1 MKRTEKAGE
10 LGVPAMGQKFLSWGF
25 VALVLLQGGSAYKL
39 VCYFTNWA
47 QYRAGLG
54 YFIPDAIEP
63 HLCTHLIYSFA
74 NISNNMITTME
85 WNDATLYHTFNDLKK
100 RNPNLKTLLSIGGF
114 KFGSKG
120 FHPMVESSESR
131 STFINSVIP
140 FLRQYSFDGL
150 DIDWIYPQM
159 NEKPFFASLIHELAV
174 AFQEE
179 SKNSRKE
186 KLLLSA
192 AVASGRQI
200 IDNSY
205 EIKDLER
212 DVDFINL
219 LTFDF
224 HGSWENPL
232 VTGHNSP
239 LKKGSQDQR
248 NSNYYNV
255 EYAVNYWKNQG
266 MPGKKIIM
274 GIPMYGRSFTLPN
287 PASNTGVGAPAKGPG
302 TPGQFTAEGGFLAY
316 YEVCQFLQGATI
328 KKIPEQQVSYAVK
341 GNQWVGFD
349 DIESVETKV
358 QYLKNSELGGAM
370 IWSID
375 LDDFTGEFCKK
386 GPFPLLQAIKK
397 TLGSANK
404 GVRSTHQG

>member
-1 MKRTEKAGE
+1 MKKTEQARE
-10 LGVPAMGQKFLSWGF
+10 LGVAIMGQKFLWWGF
-25 VALVLLQGGSAYKL
+25 VALMLLQGGCAYKL

-54 YFIPDAIEP
+54 YFVPDTIDP

-74 NISNNMITTME
+74 NISNNKITSEE
-85 WNDATLYHTFNDLKK
+85 WNDVTLYHTFNDLKK
-100 RNPNLKTLLSIGGF
+100 RNPNLKTLLSIGGA

-120 FHPMVESSESR
+120 FHPMVDSSESR

-140 FLRQYSFDGL
+140 FLRHNGFNGL
-150 DIDWIYPQM
+150 DVDWIYPEL

-179 SKNSRKE
+179 AKNSRKE

-192 AVASGRQI
+192 GVAAGRQK

-205 EIKDLER
+205 EIKDLAN

-219 LTFDF
+219 LSFDF
-224 HGSWENPL
+224 HGFWDNPL

-239 LKKGSQDQR
+239 LSKGSQDQR
-248 NSNYYNV
+248 NSAYYNV
-255 EYAVNYWKNQG
+255 EYAANYWKKQG
-266 MPGKKIIM
+266 MPGEKIIM
-274 GIPMYGRSFTLPN
+274 GIPLYGRSFTLST
-287 PASNTGVGAPAKGPG
+287 PASNSGVGAPANGAG

-316 YEVCQFLQGATI
+316 YEVCQFLEGATV
-328 KKIPEQQVSYAVK
+328 KKIPEQQVPYAVK

-349 DIESVETKV
+349 DVESVKTKV
-358 QYLKNSELGGAM
+358 QYLKNARLGGAM

-375 LDDFTGEFCKK
+375 LDDFTGKFCKK
-386 GPFPLLQAIKK
+386 GSFPLLQAIKK
-397 TLGSANK
+397 TLDSANK
-404 GVRSTHQG
+404 V